1 MVEDPLV
8 TFKLTFWTNVVGKS
22 KFMIASHSV
31 RERERERRGCIVC
44 FAVCLQDRLVNMPI
58 LYFSRFAVSKHI
70 TWNK

>member
-31 RERERERRGCIVC
+31 REREREREEGLYCVLC
-44 FAVCLQDRLVNMPI
+44 CVFARPSCEYAHLI
-58 LYFSRFAVSKHI
+58 FF
-70 TWNK
+70 

>member
-31 RERERERRGCIVC
+31 REREREREGVVLCALLCVC
-44 FAVCLQDRLVNMPI
+44 KTVL
-58 LYFSRFAVSKHI
+58 
-70 TWNK
+70 